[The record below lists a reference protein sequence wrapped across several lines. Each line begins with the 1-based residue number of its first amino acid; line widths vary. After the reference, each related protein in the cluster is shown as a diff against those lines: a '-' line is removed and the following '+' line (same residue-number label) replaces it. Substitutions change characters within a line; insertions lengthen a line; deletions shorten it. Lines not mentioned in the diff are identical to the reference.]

1 MQIIVKRLLPDQDI
15 KERLI
20 SFLSDNQLSA
30 AAIISAVGSVKAYV
44 IRVSDGFTVIRAFE
58 NREIVSLSGILT
70 TDGIHVHVSLSGLD
84 GGVIGG
90 HLMEGCLVN
99 TTLEVVLMSLEDD
112 LTRKF
117 DSDTG
122 YKELVIKKRAQ

>member
-1 MQIIVKRLLPDQDI
+1 MQIYVLRLLPDQDI

-20 SFLSDNQLSA
+20 SFLSENQLSA
-30 AAIISAVGSVKAYV
+30 AAIISAVGSVKEYA
-44 IRVSDGFTVIRAFE
+44 IRVSDGLSVIRALE

-70 TDGIHVHVSLSGLD
+70 TDGIHMHVSLSGLD
-84 GGVIGG
+84 GCVIGG
-90 HLMEGCLVN
+90 HLMEGCLVH

-112 LTRKF
+112 LSRVF
-117 DSDTG
+117 DPTTG

>member
-1 MQIIVKRLLPDQDI
+1 MQIIVKRLLPNQDI
-15 KERLI
+15 KESLI
-20 SFLSDNQLSA
+20 SFLEENQLSA
-30 AAIISAVGSVKAYV
+30 AAIISAVGSVKVYV
-44 IRVSDGFTVIRAFE
+44 IRVSDGSSVISGNE

-70 TDGIHVHVSLSGLD
+70 KDGIHVHLTLSGLD
-84 GGVIGG
+84 GCVIGG

-112 LTRKF
+112 LTREF

>member
-1 MQIIVKRLLPDQDI
+1 MQIYVLRLLPDQDI

-70 TDGIHVHVSLSGLD
+70 TDGIHVHGSLSGLD

-117 DSDTG
+117 DANTG
-122 YKELVIKKRAQ
+122 YKELVVKKRAQ